1 VQISLPNGEILRT
14 DSSGADRSLSKYFKR
29 NVVLRHSA
37 PDDFTVDQYH
47 PDLEGADPGG
57 NRDTVVAQKLGS
69 ALFASLGMQSPLPV
83 GSFLDVFPVSVL
95 TTSTLARLSQ
105 LQPQSRFDPRR
116 FRMNVVLR
124 TEPEGFIEN
133 DWIGRTL
140 GMGETTRFS
149 VTLPDPRCVM
159 VTVAQDGLPKDT
171 DVLRALVAHN
181 RLQLGDMGA
190 FPVPGFTGLSP
201 LLAACGSVTMSC
213 STELPCPAP
222 LGQSAERREVR
233 LKPYS
238 GLAQPNRRQPDMAR
252 DGPSHWAM

>member
-1 VQISLPNGEILRT
+1 VSAKSVKLFPEILKCKAAFVEPPQRSGSLPPVQISLPNGEILRT

-116 FRMNVVLR
+116 FRMNVSSEPNPRGSSRTTGSAAHLEWVKRRDSALR
-124 TEPEGFIEN
+124 CPI
-133 DWIGRTL
+133 
-140 GMGETTRFS
+140 
-149 VTLPDPRCVM
+149 PDV
-159 VTVAQDGLPKDT
+159 
-171 DVLRALVAHN
+171 
-181 RLQLGDMGA
+181 
-190 FPVPGFTGLSP
+190 
-201 LLAACGSVTMSC
+201 
-213 STELPCPAP
+213 
-222 LGQSAERREVR
+222 
-233 LKPYS
+233 
-238 GLAQPNRRQPDMAR
+238 
-252 DGPSHWAM
+252 